1 MHAQNTP
8 VMCNLINHLH
18 KTQVHLFNTQG
29 TKQDKMRQ
37 QRTITVIALQLNT
50 YCDWPLQHKDT
61 VSTAWQNTEENI
73 PTPNKKPHRE
83 HAHFQGSKFLKQQQA
98 LMKL

>member
-29 TKQDKMRQ
+29 TKQDKMR
-37 QRTITVIALQLNT
+37 
-50 YCDWPLQHKDT
+50 
-61 VSTAWQNTEENI
+61 
-73 PTPNKKPHRE
+73 
-83 HAHFQGSKFLKQQQA
+83 
-98 LMKL
+98 